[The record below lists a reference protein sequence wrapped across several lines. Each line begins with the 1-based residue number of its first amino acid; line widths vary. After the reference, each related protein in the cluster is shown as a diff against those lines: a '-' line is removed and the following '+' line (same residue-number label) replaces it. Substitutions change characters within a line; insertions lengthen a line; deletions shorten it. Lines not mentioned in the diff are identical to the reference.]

1 MPGTPPA
8 SPYVAAPRYADTDT
22 ADFAADVN
30 AITDAFD
37 AYIGAMGQPPVGA
50 VIAWAGSGDPPAG
63 AGGTWVISDGR
74 LVSTTTYPKFVTAS
88 PGNVYNGGVSP
99 GSNLIRLPDRRGV
112 KGVGAIN
119 MGSAAGAGAND
130 NAHIQ
135 AAVGASGGVVTYL
148 LQAAESGVNGLGATG
163 IENTPHSHQISMR
176 MSNGQ
181 TAAGPDPGVVSIGG
195 EDIAHTYPGGG
206 VGYGGG
212 ISTESANHEHPLTA
226 APATNAHT
234 NVDPYQADS
243 YIVRIA

>member
-1 MPGTPPA
+1 MPGTPPT
-8 SPYVAAPRYADTDT
+8 SPNVNAPRYADTDT

-30 AITDAFD
+30 AVTDAFD

-50 VIAWAGSGDPPAG
+50 VIAWAGSGDPPPG

-74 LVSTTTYPKFVTAS
+74 LVSTTTYPRFVTAS

-130 NAHIQ
+130 NAHVQ
-135 AAVGASGGVVTYL
+135 LARGATGGEVLHVTQVTEMPSHAHSDAGHAHNFGQNMPGSSPGTWVGADVLPNNGTGSILVPETSGGVNNLTGT
-148 LQAAESGVNGLGATG
+148 QGGAANIQATG
-163 IENTPHSHQISMR
+163 GS
-176 MSNGQ
+176 
-181 TAAGPDPGVVSIGG
+181 GG
-195 EDIAHTYPGGG
+195 H
-206 VGYGGG
+206 
-212 ISTESANHEHPLTA
+212 N
-226 APATNAHT
+226 
-234 NVDPYQADS
+234 NVDPAVADS